1 MIVSDEQFGASYQI
15 MNVIFVVVAVIGK
28 YPQSD
33 ILIEESPNV
42 TVDDNSITESFIAD
56 KHATQWHMVTN

>member
-42 TVDDNSITESFIAD
+42 TVDDNSTLAIVNYVRFIRRV
-56 KHATQWHMVTN
+56 K

>member
-42 TVDDNSITESFIAD
+42 TVDDNSTLAIENYVRFIRRV
-56 KHATQWHMVTN
+56 K

>member
-33 ILIEESPNV
+33 ILIEESPMSPLMIIPPLPLR
-42 TVDDNSITESFIAD
+42 TMSDLSEESN
-56 KHATQWHMVTN
+56 K

>member
-28 YPQSD
+28 YPHLLHLENWMS
-33 ILIEESPNV
+33 
-42 TVDDNSITESFIAD
+42 
-56 KHATQWHMVTN
+56 ATYAQLAQYYRSNTRKRCIV

>member
-15 MNVIFVVVAVIGK
+15 MSVIFVVVTVIGK

-42 TVDDNSITESFIAD
+42 TVDDNSTLAIENYVRFIRRV
-56 KHATQWHMVTN
+56 K